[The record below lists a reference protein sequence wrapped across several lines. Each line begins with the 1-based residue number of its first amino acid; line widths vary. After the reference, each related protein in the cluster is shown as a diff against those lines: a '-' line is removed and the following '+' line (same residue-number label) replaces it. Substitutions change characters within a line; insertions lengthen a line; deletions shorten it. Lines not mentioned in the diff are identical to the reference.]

1 MEEDIDNLNF
11 AEDEEDD
18 NQLYDPSDPSSPPK
32 PKKKKKK
39 IELSQKQKDK
49 IQQTLIEMRQNRA
62 QVQYTG
68 GRPFDKGGFV
78 SNPSKITYNDFEIGK
93 RMSITIDIINVSYSF
108 NSFKLLPLD
117 DDIIDF
123 FEIDYRSCGRI
134 PAGISTKMTL
144 HFTPLVNKDYK
155 SYLRLDS
162 ETGMCLIPIECYCKK
177 CTISFDN
184 ATIDY
189 GEVILGQEIEK
200 ELIVKNDGALKCKYI
215 MVDTEK
221 NVLLKPVEDD
231 ETDNEPDLEPS
242 YKDYRD
248 RKIILHK
255 NDFAL
260 SNDGIESGIVDKIKQ
275 LRVEEYKQALIN
287 EQKELIEMKK
297 KEEEELQA
305 QQQATTNAKGKTAA
319 TTKTKGKD
327 KEPEIQLINGLP
339 VDIMDDIDKKVEA
352 YANTF
357 VIESDDDKAL
367 YAQEEQKIK
376 QQNMKLHLLKQIV
389 YPTKGKFDGYS
400 MKALPIILKARFIG
414 SYSITAFLKIE
425 YKNQTEYK
433 QFTISFSV
441 VDLPIYSEKKTY
453 ELNHIIYDTIIR
465 EKIVLVNNT
474 SSPYKLQIYF
484 HKDLKDYIDLNPNLG
499 YIQAN
504 STFEVWLKLKVD
516 KNINQLISFF
526 KGQNTYENTEYNF
539 PLKIVLNNVKIPLI
553 TVIHFNVTT
562 DKVNISE
569 KMINYGKR
577 YIDEATKVAISLE
590 NTSALPMKYGFI
602 MLPKE
607 FTARTNIDMLLSNEK
622 TFVDIIYEPKDDF
635 LGHREGDLFCKVV
648 TSELTCQNIKIKYH
662 IELIKPEIKIEPKK
676 IKFQSLPQ
684 GEHEEVRLIVTNKN
698 EYKSFDCEFLT
709 PPKCFSGL
717 TIMPKVFVIKPKG
730 FITCV
735 IRYDS
740 AFRDY
745 GPFSYED
752 VEKEAGVHLEE
763 GLNQVE
769 GWYEEELERK
779 RKEIEEMEKQ
789 ESEAAVETGD
799 KKKKAGNTAKD
810 AATAKKQAKPVKKDK
825 KQLEEEERKKKE
837 EEEKAQ
843 KELEEKKE
851 ERLKTFNKVE
861 ELKYFGAEHV
871 NVTDND
877 NKGKSSHWKYMIPLF
892 YKQHT
897 NDDDITIKVND
908 ATNDIKLKAS
918 FIEVH
923 TTTVE
928 KVLTF
933 DKDELNFGEVSIQTR
948 KTLNLVLTN
957 NSNKTAK
964 LKMKPLILT
973 NCFTIVNAVR
983 DVPPHSSFNFI
994 VEFIPL
1000 KDTTYSDEFTV
1011 YTNDTCSTIRLT
1023 GIGVQPDVETNVK
1036 DGILFI
1042 GHSVVYNAIEKSF
1055 DIINKSNFK
1064 ISFTLRTIKS
1074 GKKNK
1079 TGLRPFCY
1087 TPYMGDIDALGKC
1100 TVKVEF
1106 NGDHQDFENYFEFV
1120 LVDVPNQK
1128 VENKLLI
1135 SAFCWDRQV
1144 YWKEL
1149 TELVYPD
1156 VMFMNKIIEQD
1167 IFVDCLKV
1175 KTNSKSSNNEKV
1187 LLVFTPDVDGN
1198 GNGDDNKENN
1208 NNNTNNKDER
1218 CYKRK
1223 LLIGNCK
1230 LSDPKSEKNGSYEI
1244 IMNKDDTYFTCDNPK
1259 GSINAGSE
1267 VVISFGFKKPAP
1279 DPLTQDIECLKGVGT
1294 WITSKVELKI
1304 NGGYIQPGAV
1314 DAVVVDIYLKAYIE
1328 QL

>member
-11 AEDEEDD
+11 AEDEEDE
-18 NQLYDPSDPSSPPK
+18 NQLYDPSNPSAPAK
-32 PKKKKKK
+32 PKKKKK

-49 IQQTLIEMRQNRA
+49 IQQTLVEMRQNRA

-78 SNPSKITYNDFEIGK
+78 SNPSKIEYKDFEIGK
-93 RMSITIDIINVSYSF
+93 KMSITIDIINVSYSF

-177 CTISFDN
+177 CTISFDKQ
-184 ATIDY
+184 TIDY

-200 ELIVKNDGALKCKYI
+200 ELVVTNKGALKCKYI
-215 MVDTEK
+215 MVDAEK

-260 SNDGIESGIVDKIKQ
+260 SNEGIESGIVDKIKQ
-275 LRVEEYKQALIN
+275 MRVEEYKQSLIN
-287 EQKELIEMKK
+287 EQKEILEAKK
-297 KEEEELQA
+297 KEEEELLA
-305 QQQATTNAKGKTAA
+305 QQAA
-319 TTKTKGKD
+319 TNTKAKAAPAKVKGKD
-327 KEPEIQLINGLP
+327 KEPEVQLINGLP
-339 VDIMDDIDKKVEA
+339 VDIMEEVDKKVEE
-352 YANTF
+352 YANKFT
-357 VIESDDDKAL
+357 IETEEDKAM
-367 YAQEEQKIK
+367 YAEEEQKIK
-376 QQNMKLHLLKQIV
+376 HQNMKLHLLKQIV

-400 MKALPIILKARFIG
+400 DKTLPIILKARFIG
-414 SYSITAFLKIE
+414 TYSLTVFLKIE

-433 QFTISFSV
+433 QFSISFSV

-465 EKIVLVNNT
+465 EKIILVNNT
-474 SSPYKLQIYF
+474 PSSYKLQIYF

-516 KNINQLISFF
+516 KNVNQLISFF

-553 TVIHFNVTT
+553 TIIHFNVTT

-577 YIDEATKVAISLE
+577 FIDEATKVAVSLD

-607 FTARTNIDMLLSNEK
+607 FTAKTNIDVLLSNEK

-662 IELIKPEIKIEPKK
+662 IELIKPEIKLEPKK
-676 IKFQSLPQ
+676 IKFQALPE
-684 GEHEEVRLIVTNKN
+684 GEHEEVRIIVSNKN

-709 PPKCFSGL
+709 PPNCFSGL

-735 IRYDS
+735 VRYDS

-752 VEKEAGVHLEE
+752 VEKEAGIHLEE

-779 RKEIEEMEKQ
+779 RKELEEMEKQ

-799 KKKKAGNTAKD
+799 KKKKAGNAAKD
-810 AATAKKQAKPVKKDK
+810 AAAAKKQAKPVKKDK

-843 KELEEKKE
+843 RELEEKKE
-851 ERLKTFNKVE
+851 ERLKTFNKAE
-861 ELKYFGAEHV
+861 ELKYFGAEHI
-871 NVTDND
+871 NITDPD
-877 NKGKSSHWKYMIPLF
+877 KDRSSHWKYMIPLF

-897 NDDDITIKVND
+897 NDEDISIKVND
-908 ATNDIKLKAS
+908 VSNDIKLKAS

-928 KVLTF
+928 KVLVF
-933 DKDELNFGEVSIQTR
+933 DKEELNFGEVSIQTR

-957 NSNKTAK
+957 NSNKPAK

-983 DVPPHSSFNFI
+983 DIPAHSSFNFI

-1000 KDTTYSDEFTV
+1000 KDVPYSDEFTV
-1011 YTNDTCSTIRLT
+1011 YTNETCSTIKLT
-1023 GIGVQPDVETNVK
+1023 GVGVQPDVETNVK
-1036 DGILFI
+1036 DGILFL
-1042 GHSVVYNAIEKSF
+1042 GHSVVYNPIEKSF

-1064 ISFTLRTIKS
+1064 ISFVLKTIKS

-1087 TPYMGDIDALGKC
+1087 TPYMGDIEGLGKC

-1128 VENKLLI
+1128 VENKILI

-1149 TELVYPD
+1149 TDLVYPD
-1156 VMFMNKIIEQD
+1156 GAFMNKLIEQD
-1167 IFVDCLKV
+1167 IFVDCLKM
-1175 KTNSKSSNNEKV
+1175 KSNSKSSNNDKV
-1187 LLVFTPDVDGN
+1187 LLVFTPDIEGDDDKENKN
-1198 GNGDDNKENN
+1198 GNKPTNDKE
-1208 NNNTNNKDER
+1208 KDEK

-1244 IMNKDDTYFTCDNPK
+1244 IMNKDDPYFTCDNPK
-1259 GSINAGSE
+1259 GGINAGSE
-1267 VVISFGFKKPAP
+1267 VVINFGFKKPAA

-1304 NGGYIQPGAV
+1304 NGGYIQPGAL